1 MLTHATKKSLEKQ
14 RLKANAI
21 MTKSKLALRARTQVR
36 TQAAEAEALLLYAP
50 VRSSKSSDDKALERD
65 VKDVF
70 KDLADATT
78 DLRSVLTTFPH
89 ARDLKGTAKKV
100 MSRSKVGLKAFTS
113 TFKFVHKRIHVKR
126 HDEGIQFILDVPS
139 DPSSKASSSSTEV
152 DITDLVLVVLGA
164 CRSHGSHDNIGE
176 DVQQLM
182 VAMHGVMKQVLEHI
196 PMKHRKQWKAELLV
210 DAVHEQGEE
219 LAQHARNM
227 VFGFEATPV
236 DFHYGFDAIASFDD
250 SPTVDAHE
258 DVRTDGHDD
267 EKPSGK

>member
-1 MLTHATKKSLEKQ
+1 MYET
-14 RLKANAI
+14 
-21 MTKSKLALRARTQVR
+21 
-36 TQAAEAEALLLYAP
+36 

-78 DLRSVLTTFPH
+78 DLRSVLATFPH

-113 TFKFVHKRIHVKR
+113 TFKFVHKHIHVKR

-139 DPSSKASSSSTEV
+139 DPSSKASSSSPSTEV
-152 DITDLVLVVLGA
+152 DITDLVLVGLDA
-164 CRSHGSHDNIGE
+164 CRSHGSHDHIGE
-176 DVQQLM
+176 DVGQLM
-182 VAMHGVMKQVLEHI
+182 VAMHGVMKQVLDHI
-196 PMKHRKQWKAELLV
+196 PEKHRKQWQTELLV

-219 LAQHARNM
+219 LAQRAR
-227 VFGFEATPV
+227 VWCLVSRLLCRFSLRPTP
-236 DFHYGFDAIASFDD
+236 ASHD
-250 SPTVDAHE
+250 STSMDTDVRADGHE

>member
-1 MLTHATKKSLEKQ
+1 
-14 RLKANAI
+14 
-21 MTKSKLALRARTQVR
+21 MTKTKVALRARTQVR
-36 TQAAEAEALLLYAP
+36 TQAAEAISLYET

-78 DLRSVLTTFPH
+78 DLRSVLATFPH

-113 TFKFVHKRIHVKR
+113 TFKFVHKHIHVKR

-139 DPSSKASSSSTEV
+139 DPSSKASSSSPSTEV
-152 DITDLVLVVLGA
+152 DITDLVLVVLDA
-164 CRSHGSHDNIGE
+164 CRSHGSHDHIGE
-176 DVQQLM
+176 DVGQLM
-182 VAMHGVMKQVLEHI
+182 VAMHGVMKQVLDHI
-196 PMKHRKQWKAELLV
+196 PEKHRKQWQTELLV

-250 SPTVDAHE
+250 SSTVDGHEDVRTDGHE